1 MSFFTNEELAWQF
14 FIVIMRFAVFE
25 YLRTAKVVVL
35 WDLVECPGMD
45 AVTASE
51 NTRLALKKGRS
62 ERRQMILSHFLC
74 KAVEYCTQVSLMRIM
89 GDTSGHIQFSK
100 AFDLL
105 QRKRYYNCIL
115 AHIRIDLFD
124 PSLSFMASRG
134 YKVLLSSPDGNTSLR
149 QHSQEFWLLEK
160 LIQGEGP
167 STQES

>member
-74 KAVEYCTQVSLMRIM
+74 KAVEYCTQ
-89 GDTSGHIQFSK
+89 
-100 AFDLL
+100 
-105 QRKRYYNCIL
+105 
-115 AHIRIDLFD
+115 IDLFD